1 MNTAHYLKKWGILLG
16 AVVLLFCIEEF
27 AFWAINGFWQ
37 NLIILAGINMVAALG
52 LNLINGY
59 CGQFSLGHAG
69 FMAIGGYTTAFFTM
83 RFAWPDWMM
92 HMPTDRYPI
101 MFPLSL
107 ILGGLVAAVA
117 GLIVGI
123 PSLRLKGDYLAIVTL
138 AFGEI
143 VRVFLLNFDYMG
155 AARGLTDIPKISS
168 FFWVYGCVLLA
179 TVVVLNLINSSPGR
193 AIISVREDE
202 LAAEVMGV
210 WTTYYK
216 VASFLMG
223 AFLAGVAGG
232 LMGHWLQIL
241 TPEKFNFVL
250 SIEIVVIV
258 VVGGMGSTSGVLLA
272 AILLTALPELLR
284 FTSGMAAVPGLS
296 LLGQPS
302 MRMIL
307 YSLMMILL
315 MIYRPKGLCGNRE
328 IWDILKN
335 RASGTPSEPRK
346 KQAMP

>member
-1 MNTAHYLKKWGILLG
+1 MPGYLKKWGLLVG

-27 AFWAINGFWQ
+27 AFWALNGFWQ

-69 FMAIGGYTTAFFTM
+69 FMAIGGYAAAFFTM
-83 RFAWPDWMM
+83 RFAWPDWVM
-92 HMPTDRYPI
+92 HFPSDRYPLV
-101 MFPLSL
+101 FPLSL
-107 ILGGLVAAVA
+107 ILGGILAAAA
-117 GLIVGI
+117 GVLVGI

-138 AFGEI
+138 GFGEI
-143 VRVFLLNFDYMG
+143 VRVILLNFDYMG
-155 AARGLTDIPKISS
+155 AARGQTDIPQLSS
-168 FFWVYGCVLLA
+168 FFWVYLCVVLS
-179 TVVVLNLINSSPGR
+179 TVVILNLINSSPGR

-216 VASFLMG
+216 VAAFLLG
-223 AFLAGVAGG
+223 AFFAGVAGG
-232 LMGHWLQIL
+232 LLGHWLTIL
-241 TPEKFNFVL
+241 TPEKFNFIL

-272 AILLTALPELLR
+272 AVLLTALPELLR
-284 FTSGMAAVPGLS
+284 FTSGMSSIPGLS
-296 LLGQPS
+296 ILGQPS

-307 YSLMMILL
+307 YSLTMILL
-315 MIYRPKGLCGNRE
+315 MIFRPKGLCGNRE
-328 IWDILKN
+328 IWQIF
-335 RASGTPSEPRK
+335 RERK
-346 KQAMP
+346 K

>member
-1 MNTAHYLKKWGILLG
+1 MGHYAKKWALLLG
-16 AVVLLFCIEEF
+16 VIALFYCVEEF
-27 AFWAINGFWQ
+27 GFWALNGFWQ
-37 NLIILAGINMVAALG
+37 NLIILAGINMIAALG

-69 FMAIGGYTTAFFTM
+69 FMAVGGYAAAFFTM
-83 RFAWPDWMM
+83 RFAWPEAMM
-92 HMPTDRYPI
+92 HFPSDRYPV

-107 ILGGLVAAVA
+107 FLGGVLAALA
-117 GLIVGI
+117 GLVVGI

-155 AARGLTDIPKISS
+155 AARGQTDIPKLAN
-168 FFWVYGCVLLA
+168 FFWVYAIVLLS
-179 TVVVLNLINSSPGR
+179 TVVILNLVNSSFGR

-216 VASFLMG
+216 VAAFLMG
-223 AFLAGVAGG
+223 AFFAGVAGG

-241 TPEKFNFVL
+241 TPEKFSFIL

-272 AILLTALPELLR
+272 AVLLTALPELLR
-284 FTSGMAAVPGLS
+284 FTSGMASVPGLS
-296 LLGQPS
+296 LLGEPS
-302 MRMIL
+302 MRNIL
-307 YSLMMILL
+307 YALLMIFL
-315 MIYRPKGLCGNRE
+315 MIYRPKGLCGNKE
-328 IWDILKN
+328 IWEILW
-335 RASGTPSEPRK
+335 PRK
-346 KQAMP
+346 DASSPEVGDNPQVKP